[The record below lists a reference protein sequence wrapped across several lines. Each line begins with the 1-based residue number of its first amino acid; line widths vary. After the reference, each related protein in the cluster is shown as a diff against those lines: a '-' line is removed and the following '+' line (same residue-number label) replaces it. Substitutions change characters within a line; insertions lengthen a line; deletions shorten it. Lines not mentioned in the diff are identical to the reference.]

1 MSRGSELELAVVV
14 PTFNER
20 ENALELIRRLDVVLE
35 GIAYEVIVV
44 DDDSPDGTADA
55 VREVARTDRRIR
67 VIQRVGRRGLSSACV
82 EGFMATAAPYVA
94 VIDADLQHDETVL
107 PLMLDKLRSEQLDL
121 VIGTR
126 NAAGGSMGN
135 FAEARVRLSELGRKL
150 SRLVT
155 RAELSDPMSGFFMLD
170 RRFLDEVVGSLS
182 AVGFKILLDLVASS
196 PRPVRFAEV
205 PYRFGE
211 RLHGDSKL
219 DTLVGLEYLLLIADK
234 KLGNIVPP
242 RFVVFGIVGGI
253 GVVLHLAILYA
264 LLRVAGQSFVVS
276 QSIAAVVVMTVN
288 FFLNNVLTWRDRR
301 LRGVA
306 AFVGLLEFY
315 AACAI
320 GAFVNVRVATFAAFH
335 GAPWYVAGFAGL
347 VIGSVWNFAV
357 TAATTWKRRRRR
369 R

>member
-1 MSRGSELELAVVV
+1 
-14 PTFNER
+14 
-20 ENALELIRRLDVVLE
+20 
-35 GIAYEVIVV
+35 
-44 DDDSPDGTADA
+44 
-55 VREVARTDRRIR
+55 
-67 VIQRVGRRGLSSACV
+67 
-82 EGFMATAAPYVA
+82 
-94 VIDADLQHDETVL
+94 
-107 PLMLDKLRSEQLDL
+107 
-121 VIGTR
+121 
-126 NAAGGSMGN
+126 MGN
-135 FAEARVRLSELGRKL
+135 FAEARVRLSELGRRL